1 MGGVGVVNE
10 KDDVC
15 VNGEERRGG
24 GANTHEY
31 THEYSVG
38 SKEGQEKKS

>member
-1 MGGVGVVNE
+1 MEGNVNE

-15 VNGEERRGG
+15 VNREERRGTG
-24 GANTHEY
+24 RIRMSTH
-31 THEYSVG
+31 THKYSVG